1 MDGTT
6 TTTTRTIRIAY
17 DFKIIPFDDALWKF
31 AFKNLRDKFNIEPI
45 TLLETKV
52 FKTPFTRYFDV
63 YVDKALIDERGYGAV
78 VNAVKEKIDDKIQK
92 EMDLFF
98 KDFFPKK
105 EDNDGR

>member
-6 TTTTRTIRIAY
+6 IRTIRIAY

-45 TLLETKV
+45 TLIETQKRNTL
-52 FKTPFTRYFDV
+52 FTPFARFFDV
-63 YVDKALIDERGYGAV
+63 YVDKALIEEHGYGEV
-78 VNAVKEKIDDKIQK
+78 VEMVKEKIDYKMQK
-92 EMDLFF
+92 EVDVFF

-105 EDNDGR
+105 EDNDER